1 MPLKRWR
8 FSGRLSRITKN
19 LIMLNSNKQIKICFT
34 CSAGGHFKQALKIAD
49 TINYRKYF
57 VTYRSPHLNK
67 IAEQVKI
74 YFVTHS
80 KRNPILVLRNAF
92 ESLKIL
98 LKEKPDLIISTGADV
113 AVPTCILGK
122 LLGKKLVYIESG
134 GQVYTP
140 SLSGRIVY
148 RFADLFMVQWK
159 PGLKNFPKARYGG
172 PLI

>member
-1 MPLKRWR
+1 M
-8 FSGRLSRITKN
+8 KN
-19 LIMLNSNKQIKICFT
+19 NKQIKICFT
-34 CSAGGHFKQALKIAD
+34 CSAGGHLKQALKIAD
-49 TINYRKYF
+49 AINYNKYI
-57 VTYRSPHLNK
+57 VTYQAPHLKK
-67 IAEQVKI
+67 IAEQVKT

-80 KRNPILVLRNAF
+80 KRNPILILRNAF

-98 LKEKPDLIISTGADV
+98 LKERPDIIISTGADV

-122 LLGKKLVYIESG
+122 LLGIKLVYVESG

-148 RFADLFMVQWK
+148 RFADLFIVQWK
-159 PGLKNFPKARYGG
+159 PALKNFPKARYGV

>member
-1 MPLKRWR
+1 
-8 FSGRLSRITKN
+8 
-19 LIMLNSNKQIKICFT
+19 LNHSKQIKVCFP
-34 CSAGGHFKQALKIAD
+34 CSAGGHFKQAMKIAD
-49 TINYRKYF
+49 TLNYQKYF
-57 VTYRSPHLNK
+57 VTYRSPHLKK
-67 IAEQVKI
+67 IAAQTNI

-80 KRNPILVLRNAF
+80 KRNPILVLSNAF

-122 LLGKKLVYIESG
+122 LLGKKLVYVESG

-148 RFADLFMVQWK
+148 HFADLFLVQWK
-159 PGLKNFPKARYGG
+159 PALKNFPKARYGG